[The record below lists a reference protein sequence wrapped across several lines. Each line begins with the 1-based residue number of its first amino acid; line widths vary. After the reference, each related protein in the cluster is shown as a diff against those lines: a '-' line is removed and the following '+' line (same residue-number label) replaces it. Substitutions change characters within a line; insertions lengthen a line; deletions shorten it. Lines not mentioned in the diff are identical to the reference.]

1 MARGREIPFDLP
13 SLDELFTTQSERDEG
28 DAEKVQS
35 IPLDAIDPFP
45 HHPFQVRDDEEMA
58 AMAQSVRDYGVISP
72 VLLRPA
78 AQGRYELVSGHR
90 RKRAAETA
98 GLAELPAVVRQMTR
112 DEAVVAMV
120 DSNMQR
126 ERVLPSE
133 KAFAYKMKL
142 EAMRRQGARVDLT
155 CSPVGN
161 KLDSA
166 EGKATSSPMGTKSS
180 GLKTLDLIGRDSG
193 DSRNTVH
200 RYIRLTEL
208 IKPLLDMVDAGD
220 IGMRPAV
227 ELSYL
232 ATEEQGWVAA
242 AIESEVCTPSHVQ
255 AAKMRTFSNEGRLN
269 EDVVLSIM
277 REEKPNQVR
286 KLHISAE
293 KLSKFF
299 RPGTSREEM
308 EARIIKG
315 LELLQRQERRR
326 DMGR

>member
-1 MARGREIPFDLP
+1 MARRKEIPLELP
-13 SLDELFTTQSERDEG
+13 TLDELFTTQSERDEG
-28 DAEKVQS
+28 EAERVTEVP
-35 IPLDAIDPFP
+35 IGLIDPFP
-45 HHPFQVRDDEEMA
+45 HHPFQVRDDDEMV
-58 AMAQSVRDYGVISP
+58 AMAESVRSYGVISP

-90 RKRAAETA
+90 RKRAAEIA

-142 EAMRRQGARVDLT
+142 EAMNRQGARTDLT
-155 CSPVGN
+155 SSPVGT
-161 KLDSA
+161 KL
-166 EGKATSSPMGTKSS
+166 GATR
-180 GLKTLDLIGRDSG
+180 TLDLIGEEAG

-208 IKPLLDMVDAGD
+208 VKPLLDMVDAGE

-227 ELSYL
+227 ELSYIP
-232 ATEEQGWVAA
+232 AEEQGWVVA
-242 AIESEVCTPSHVQ
+242 AIEGEVCTPTHAQ
-255 AAKMRTFSNEGRLN
+255 AIKLRTFSQEGRLS
-269 EDVVLSIM
+269 EDVALSIM
-277 REEKPNQVR
+277 REEKPNQVQ
-286 KLHISAE
+286 KLHLSTE

-299 RPGTSREEM
+299 RPGISREEM

>member
-90 RKRAAETA
+90 RKRAAEIA

-142 EAMRRQGARVDLT
+142 EAMNRQGARTDL
-155 CSPVGN
+155 
-161 KLDSA
+161 
-166 EGKATSSPMGTKSS
+166 TSSPS
-180 GLKTLDLIGRDSG
+180 GMKLKRSQTLDLIGEKAG

-232 ATEEQGWVAA
+232 AAEEQGWVAA

>member
-1 MARGREIPFDLP
+1 
-13 SLDELFTTQSERDEG
+13 
-28 DAEKVQS
+28 
-35 IPLDAIDPFP
+35 
-45 HHPFQVRDDEEMA
+45 
-58 AMAQSVRDYGVISP
+58 
-72 VLLRPA
+72 
-78 AQGRYELVSGHR
+78 
-90 RKRAAETA
+90 
-98 GLAELPAVVRQMTR
+98 
-112 DEAVVAMV
+112 MV

-142 EAMRRQGARVDLT
+142 EAMNRQGARTDL
-155 CSPVGN
+155 
-161 KLDSA
+161 
-166 EGKATSSPMGTKSS
+166 TSSPS
-180 GLKTLDLIGRDSG
+180 GMKLKRSQTLDLIGEEAG

-232 ATEEQGWVAA
+232 AAEEQGWVAA
-242 AIESEVCTPSHVQ
+242 AIESEVCTPSHAQ
-255 AAKMRTFSNEGRLN
+255 AAKMRTFFNEGRLN

>member
-1 MARGREIPFDLP
+1 MARRKEIPLELP
-13 SLDELFTTQSERDEG
+13 TLDELFTTQSERDEG
-28 DAEKVQS
+28 EAERVTEVP
-35 IPLDAIDPFP
+35 IGLIDPFP
-45 HHPFQVRDDEEMA
+45 HHPFQVRDDDEMA
-58 AMAQSVRDYGVISP
+58 AMAESVRSYGVISP

-90 RKRAAETA
+90 RKRAAEIA

-133 KAFAYKMKL
+133 KAFAYRMKL
-142 EAMRRQGARVDLT
+142 EAMRRQGERVDLT

-161 KLDSA
+161 KLDSG
-166 EGKATSSPMGTKSS
+166 EGKVTSSPPGMKSS

-208 IKPLLDMVDAGD
+208 VKPLLDMVDAGE

-227 ELSYL
+227 ELSYIP
-232 ATEEQGWVAA
+232 AEEQGWVVA
-242 AIESEVCTPSHVQ
+242 AIEGEVCTPTHAQ
-255 AAKMRTFSNEGRLN
+255 AIKLRAFSQEGRLS
-269 EDVVLSIM
+269 EDVALSIM
-277 REEKPNQVR
+277 REEKPNQVQ
-286 KLHISAE
+286 KLHLSTE

>member
-78 AQGRYELVSGHR
+78 ARGRYELVSGHR
-90 RKRAAETA
+90 RKRAAEIA

-161 KLDSA
+161 KLGSA
-166 EGKATSSPMGTKSS
+166 EGKATSSPS
-180 GLKTLDLIGRDSG
+180 GMKLKRSQTLDLIGEEAG

-232 ATEEQGWVAA
+232 AAEEQGWVAA

>member
-28 DAEKVQS
+28 GAEKVQS

-78 AQGRYELVSGHR
+78 ARGRYELVSGHR
-90 RKRAAETA
+90 RKRAAEIA

-133 KAFAYKMKL
+133 KAFAYEMKL
-142 EAMRRQGARVDLT
+142 EAMNRQGARTDL
-155 CSPVGN
+155 
-161 KLDSA
+161 
-166 EGKATSSPMGTKSS
+166 TSSPS
-180 GLKTLDLIGRDSG
+180 GMKLKRSQTLDLIGEEAG

-232 ATEEQGWVAA
+232 AAEEQGWVAA
-242 AIESEVCTPSHVQ
+242 AIESEVCTPSHAQ
-255 AAKMRTFSNEGRLN
+255 AAKMRTFFNEGRLN